1 MREALVF
8 AWCLGVGFT
17 WGRIVIYMLQR
28 KRRPFSFEGGFYAAA
43 CFFIWPILLGYVSGD
58 REG

>member
-1 MREALVF
+1 VTEIVAFLWMA
-8 AWCLGVGFT
+8 GVGYT
-17 WGRIVIYMLQR
+17 WGRIVIYMMQR
-28 KRRPFSFEGGFYAAA
+28 GRRPFTFEGGFYAAA